1 MFLKIK
7 LTFASIIFVAV
18 AALAQS
24 PLTVEKIMRD
34 PKWMGT
40 SPSNISWDDA
50 SKAIYFNWNP
60 DNNPTDSLYQ
70 YSLASSQITK
80 VARED
85 KVMLSLGAGV
95 YNQDFTKKIFSKA
108 GDLFLYETVSGKT
121 SRLTETNDFETNPG
135 FSTDGETIFFQK
147 DNNFYA
153 LNTESGT
160 LRQITDFDKGS
171 KTQEKK
177 KTEEEDW
184 LEKDQLRLFE
194 VLSERKNKETA
205 SKKFDNQTK
214 KLKKI
219 FLDGKRL
226 IESEISPDG
235 AFVAF
240 STLESPKN
248 TKNTIVPNY
257 VNLSGY
263 TEDISARNK
272 VGSPQSLYESF
283 LFDLKK
289 DTVYALKYKNLPGL
303 ESLPK
308 YLKEYGYD
316 TLKEYKNRKVN
327 FGQFVWSPAGKN
339 LLAVGRSV
347 DNKDRWVVKIDLQNG
362 KIESLDHQHDE
373 AWIAGPG
380 IGGSFGGSTLGFI
393 DENTIYFQSEASGYS
408 HLYRFDLNATVK
420 TALTSGAFE
429 VQKVALSKDKKV
441 FYISANKEH
450 PGDLQFYHLSINGG
464 EMQKIT
470 QMKGANE
477 VTVSPDEKWIAIRY
491 SYSNKPWELYLQEN
505 LSGKIPVQ
513 ITNSATQEFKAYPWL
528 DPMLLS
534 FKARD
539 GQEIYGRLYKPKK
552 SNKKAVIF
560 VHGAGYLQNAHYWWS
575 SYFREYMFHN
585 LLVEK
590 GYTVFDI
597 DYRGSAG
604 YGKEVRTGI
613 YRHMGGK
620 DLSDHIDAANFLIK
634 NHGINPQ
641 KIGIYG
647 GSYGG
652 FITLMALFTS
662 PGTFHAGAALRPVTD
677 WAAYNHG
684 YTSNILNTPQSDSLA
699 YKRSSPIYFAN
710 GLKDNLL
717 ICHGVVDVN
726 VHYQDVVRLTQRLI
740 ELKKDNWE
748 VASYPVEDHG
758 FVEPSS
764 WTDEYKRI
772 LKLFEE
778 KLK

>member
-60 DNNPTDSLYQ
+60 DNNPADSLYQ

-108 GDLFLYETVSGKT
+108 GDLFLFDTGTGKT
-121 SRLTETNDFETNPG
+121 SRLTETNDFEINPG
-135 FSTDGETIFFQK
+135 FSIDGKSVFFQK

-171 KTQEKK
+171 KSQEKK

-240 STLESPKN
+240 STLESHKN

-272 VGSPQSLYESF
+272 VGSPQSFYESF

-289 DTVYALKYKNLPGL
+289 DTVYTLKYKNLPGL
-303 ESLPK
+303 ESLPL

-316 TLKEYKNRKVN
+316 TLKEFKNRKVN
-327 FGQFVWSPAGKN
+327 FGQFVWSPSGKN

-393 DENTIYFQSEASGYS
+393 DENAIYFQSEATGYS
-408 HLYRFDLNATVK
+408 HLYRFDLNTKAK

-450 PGDLQFYHLSINGG
+450 PGDLQFFHLSVNGG
-464 EMQKIT
+464 EMQKIA
-470 QMKGANE
+470 QMKGSNE

-505 LSGKIPVQ
+505 LSGKIPV
-513 ITNSATQEFKAYPWL
+513 
-528 DPMLLS
+528 
-534 FKARD
+534 
-539 GQEIYGRLYKPKK
+539 
-552 SNKKAVIF
+552 
-560 VHGAGYLQNAHYWWS
+560 
-575 SYFREYMFHN
+575 
-585 LLVEK
+585 
-590 GYTVFDI
+590 
-597 DYRGSAG
+597 
-604 YGKEVRTGI
+604 
-613 YRHMGGK
+613 
-620 DLSDHIDAANFLIK
+620 
-634 NHGINPQ
+634 
-641 KIGIYG
+641 
-647 GSYGG
+647 
-652 FITLMALFTS
+652 
-662 PGTFHAGAALRPVTD
+662 
-677 WAAYNHG
+677 
-684 YTSNILNTPQSDSLA
+684 
-699 YKRSSPIYFAN
+699 
-710 GLKDNLL
+710 
-717 ICHGVVDVN
+717 
-726 VHYQDVVRLTQRLI
+726 
-740 ELKKDNWE
+740 
-748 VASYPVEDHG
+748 
-758 FVEPSS
+758 
-764 WTDEYKRI
+764 
-772 LKLFEE
+772 
-778 KLK
+778 